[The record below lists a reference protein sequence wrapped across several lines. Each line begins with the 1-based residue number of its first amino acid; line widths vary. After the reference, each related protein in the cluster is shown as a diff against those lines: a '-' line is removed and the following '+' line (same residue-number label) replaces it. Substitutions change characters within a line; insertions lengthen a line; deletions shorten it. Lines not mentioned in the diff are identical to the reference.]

1 MQSPPIHASCHYRHG
16 ETILHA
22 VNTQLVDSLSTV
34 FLATNKPEPGQVR
47 QNSREDGGKIRRQ
60 ILARLW
66 SPSSTLHNRP
76 GRALGYTDADKRLQY
91 SWYKKGAP

>member
-1 MQSPPIHASCHYRHG
+1 MQSPPNHASRHYGHG

-22 VNTQLVDSLSTV
+22 VNTQLVDSFSTA
-34 FLATNKPEPGQVR
+34 FLATNKQAPGQVR
-47 QNSREDGGKIRRQ
+47 QNSSEDGGKIRRQ

-66 SPSSTLHNRP
+66 PPSSTLHNRP
-76 GRALGYTDADKRLQY
+76 GRAHGYADADKRLEY